1 MKKKSHYKMKT
12 KHLITMM
19 TILCLGLIVLSLSS
33 NFSFAPVRNALGHVI
48 IPFQNGINQ
57 VGDWMTEQKNGF
69 QSMKKLAKENEK
81 LKEQVDELTAKN
93 NNLSQ
98 QQEEVERL
106 RALYELDQE
115 YSEYEKIGA
124 QVIGKDSGNWYD
136 TFIINR
142 GTEDGV
148 EVDMNVIADG
158 GLVGIVTN
166 TGKDWATVR
175 SIIDDSSNVS
185 ASVTS
190 ISQNCIVTG
199 DLQMMDEGKIRF
211 IQLTDKENQV
221 QEGDKV
227 VTSSVSSKFLKG
239 ILIGYVSEVEDDA
252 NNLTK
257 TGTIIPAVDFENIQ
271 EVLVIK
277 QLKQQADPSEK
288 GKRNEKKNHLG
299 SVNSADVYSSGNNF
313 PDPIHRFYCPQPSF
327 DPYRFFW
334 FYARQK
340 RRIDYRLF

>member
-33 NFSFAPVRNALGHVI
+33 NFSFAPVRNALGYVI

-81 LKEQVDELTAKN
+81 LKDQVDELTAKN

-148 EVDMNVIADG
+148 KVDMNVIADG

-277 QLKQQADPSEK
+277 QLKQQADPSEE
-288 GKRNEKKNHLG
+288 GEEE
-299 SVNSADVYSSGNNF
+299 
-313 PDPIHRFYCPQPSF
+313 
-327 DPYRFFW
+327 
-334 FYARQK
+334 
-340 RRIDYRLF
+340 

>member
-19 TILCLGLIVLSLSS
+19 TILCLGLIVFSLSS
-33 NFSFAPVRNALGHVI
+33 NFSFAPVRNALGYVI

-81 LKEQVDELTAKN
+81 LKDQVDELTAKN

-277 QLKQQADPSEK
+277 QLKQQADPSEE
-288 GKRNEKKNHLG
+288 GEEE
-299 SVNSADVYSSGNNF
+299 
-313 PDPIHRFYCPQPSF
+313 
-327 DPYRFFW
+327 
-334 FYARQK
+334 
-340 RRIDYRLF
+340 

>member
-19 TILCLGLIVLSLSS
+19 TILCLSLIVLSLSS
-33 NFSFAPVRNALGHVI
+33 NFSFAPVRNALGYVI

-277 QLKQQADPSEK
+277 QLKQQADPSEE
-288 GKRNEKKNHLG
+288 GEEE
-299 SVNSADVYSSGNNF
+299 
-313 PDPIHRFYCPQPSF
+313 
-327 DPYRFFW
+327 
-334 FYARQK
+334 
-340 RRIDYRLF
+340 

>member
-1 MKKKSHYKMKT
+1 MKKKSHYKIKT
-12 KHLITMM
+12 KHLLTMM

-33 NFSFAPVRNALGHVI
+33 SFSFAPVRNALGYVI

-81 LKEQVDELTAKN
+81 LKDQVDELTAKN

-142 GTEDGV
+142 GTDDGV

-199 DLQMMDEGKIRF
+199 DLQH
-211 IQLTDKENQV
+211 
-221 QEGDKV
+221 
-227 VTSSVSSKFLKG
+227 
-239 ILIGYVSEVEDDA
+239 LIAIHLVFQ
-252 NNLTK
+252 
-257 TGTIIPAVDFENIQ
+257 AVA
-271 EVLVIK
+271 LPK
-277 QLKQQADPSEK
+277 SLLLA
-288 GKRNEKKNHLG
+288 GRH
-299 SVNSADVYSSGNNF
+299 
-313 PDPIHRFYCPQPSF
+313 SF
-327 DPYRFFW
+327 
-334 FYARQK
+334 Q
-340 RRIDYRLF
+340 

>member
-33 NFSFAPVRNALGHVI
+33 NFSFAPVPNALGHVI

-277 QLKQQADPSEK
+277 QLKQQADPSEE
-288 GKRNEKKNHLG
+288 GEEE
-299 SVNSADVYSSGNNF
+299 
-313 PDPIHRFYCPQPSF
+313 
-327 DPYRFFW
+327 
-334 FYARQK
+334 
-340 RRIDYRLF
+340 

>member
-19 TILCLGLIVLSLSS
+19 TILCLGLIVLSLFS
-33 NFSFAPVRNALGHVI
+33 NFSFAPVRNALGYVI

-81 LKEQVDELTAKN
+81 LKDQVDELTAKN

-277 QLKQQADPSEK
+277 QLKQQADPSEE
-288 GKRNEKKNHLG
+288 GEEE
-299 SVNSADVYSSGNNF
+299 
-313 PDPIHRFYCPQPSF
+313 
-327 DPYRFFW
+327 
-334 FYARQK
+334 
-340 RRIDYRLF
+340 

>member
-1 MKKKSHYKMKT
+1 MKKKSHYKIKT
-12 KHLITMM
+12 KHLLTMM

-33 NFSFAPVRNALGHVI
+33 SFSFAPVRNALGYVI

-81 LKEQVDELTAKN
+81 LKDQVDELTAKN
-93 NNLSQ
+93 SNLSQ

-142 GTEDGV
+142 GTDDGV

-277 QLKQQADPSEK
+277 QLKQQADPSEE
-288 GKRNEKKNHLG
+288 GEEE
-299 SVNSADVYSSGNNF
+299 
-313 PDPIHRFYCPQPSF
+313 
-327 DPYRFFW
+327 
-334 FYARQK
+334 
-340 RRIDYRLF
+340 